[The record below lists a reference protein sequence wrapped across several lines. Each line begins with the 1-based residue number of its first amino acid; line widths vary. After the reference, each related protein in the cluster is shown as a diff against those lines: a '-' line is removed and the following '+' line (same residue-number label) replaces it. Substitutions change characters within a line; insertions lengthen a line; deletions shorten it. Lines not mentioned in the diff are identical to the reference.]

1 MTKKKFGPITRPE
14 CTYRKIELSDLHF
27 EILNHGDGVLVV
39 VVAAAVVVAETTG
52 LWAFLLS
59 LPAVAA
65 VALAVGHAPVAVVHE
80 LPDSLQPLAIA
91 GQFVH

>member
-1 MTKKKFGPITRPE
+1 
-14 CTYRKIELSDLHF
+14 
-27 EILNHGDGVLVV
+27 LNHGDGVLV

-59 LPAVAA
+59 LPAVAVAA
-65 VALAVGHAPVAVVHE
+65 VALAVGHAPVAAVHE